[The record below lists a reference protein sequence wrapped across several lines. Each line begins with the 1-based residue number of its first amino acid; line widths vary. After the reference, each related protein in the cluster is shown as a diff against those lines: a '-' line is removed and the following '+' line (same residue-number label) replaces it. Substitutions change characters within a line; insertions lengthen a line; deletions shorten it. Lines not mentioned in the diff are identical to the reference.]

1 MKLDQVDFSILREL
15 VEDSSQ
21 SVKEIAAKVSLSV
34 TPVHDRIKK
43 LEANGYIKGYT
54 AIVDAEKLGYGFTIY
69 MQIKL
74 IKHQEE
80 IFNKFK
86 EEILSFEEVTEAA
99 FTSGDYDVIM
109 KLLLRDLHHYEEFIL
124 RKISK
129 LDIIDSVKSSFI
141 FKYIKNDNRVM
152 NVITLTTI

>member
-15 VEDSSQ
+15 VKDSSQ

-54 AIVDAEKLGYGFTIY
+54 AIVDAEKLGYGFTTY
-69 MQIKL
+69 MQVKL

-109 KLLLRDLHHYEEFIL
+109 KLLLRDLHHYEDFIL

-129 LDIIDSVKSSFI
+129 LDIIDSIKSSFT
-141 FKYIKNDNRVM
+141 FKYIKNNHQAVSVE
-152 NVITLTTI
+152 NIK

>member
-54 AIVDAEKLGYGFTIY
+54 AIVDAEKLGYGFTTY
-69 MQIKL
+69 LQIKL

-80 IFNKFK
+80 IFEKFK
-86 EEILSFEEVTEAA
+86 TEILSFEEVTEVA
-99 FTSGDYDVIM
+99 FVSGDYDAIV
-109 KLLLRDLHHYEEFIL
+109 KLLLKDLHHYEEFIL
-124 RKISK
+124 KKISK
-129 LDIIDSVKSSFI
+129 LDVIDNVKSSFI

-152 NVITLTTI
+152 NVESIK

>member
-15 VEDSSQ
+15 VKDSSQ

-43 LEANGYIKGYT
+43 LEAGGYIKGYT
-54 AIVDAEKLGYGFTIY
+54 AILDVEKLGYGFITY
-69 MQIKL
+69 MQVKL

-86 EEILSFEEVTEAA
+86 EEILSFEEVVEVA

-109 KLLLRDLHHYEEFIL
+109 KLLLRDLNHYEEFIL

-129 LDIIDSVKSSFI
+129 LDIIDSVKSSFA
-141 FKYIKNDNRVM
+141 FKYIKNNHQVLSVE
-152 NVITLTTI
+152 NIK

>member
-54 AIVDAEKLGYGFTIY
+54 AIVDAEKLGYLY
-69 MQIKL
+69 YL
-74 IKHQEE
+74 YA
-80 IFNKFK
+80 N
-86 EEILSFEEVTEAA
+86 
-99 FTSGDYDVIM
+99 
-109 KLLLRDLHHYEEFIL
+109 
-124 RKISK
+124 
-129 LDIIDSVKSSFI
+129 
-141 FKYIKNDNRVM
+141 
-152 NVITLTTI
+152 